1 VPWWQQA
8 SKQGGAS
15 RGMTTY
21 ITHKLLH
28 AIGVCFVVSFVS
40 FFLLFYTADPAS
52 TLLPE
57 NADDADIA
65 LFKKQYGLDRPIM
78 IQYGDYMARILFK
91 GDFGLSWVAKVPAEY
106 LIVDALWPTL
116 QLAIAAQII
125 ATFLAIPLG
134 IISAVKRYSLI
145 DNVTILIVLIFQ
157 AMPLFWLGIVLI
169 VIFGVWLKWLPA
181 SGSDSWENL
190 ILPAF
195 TLASFILPLNMRLV
209 RSGMLEV
216 LNQDYIRTAR
226 AKGVEER
233 GVLMRHALRNAM
245 IPLVTVTGVQFGALL
260 GGAVV
265 TETVFSWP
273 GLGRLAVDSIR
284 FGDFP
289 VVQAVVLIFAGFTI
303 FANLAADVSA
313 AWIDPRIRFE

>member
-1 VPWWQQA
+1 M
-8 SKQGGAS
+8 
-15 RGMTTY
+15 RTY
-21 ITHKLLH
+21 IIHKLFH
-28 AIGVCFVVSFVS
+28 AVGVCFVISFVS

-52 TLLPE
+52 MLLPE
-57 NADDADIA
+57 NADDEDIA
-65 LFKKQYGLDRPIM
+65 VFMEAYGLNRPLLV
-78 IQYGDYMARILFK
+78 QYADYMGRVVLQ
-91 GDFGLSWVAKVPAEY
+91 GDFGISWIAKVPAGS
-106 LIVDALWPTL
+106 LIAASLWPTL

-125 ATFLAIPLG
+125 ATLMAIPLG

-145 DNVTILIVLIFQ
+145 DNLTIFIVLVGQ

-169 VIFGVWLKWLPA
+169 VIFGVWLQWLPA
-181 SGSDSWENL
+181 SGSETWLHL
-190 ILPAF
+190 ILPAI

-216 LNQDYIRTAR
+216 LSQDYIRTAR

-233 GVLMRHALRNAM
+233 GVLMRHALRNAA
-245 IPLVTVTGVQFGALL
+245 IPLVTVTGIQFGALL

-273 GLGRLAVDSIR
+273 GLGRLAVESIQV
-284 FGDFP
+284 GDFP
-289 VVQAVVLIFAGFTI
+289 VVQAIVIIFAGFTI
-303 FANLAADVSA
+303 LANLVADVGA

>member
-1 VPWWQQA
+1 MEW
-8 SKQGGAS
+8 GAI
-15 RGMTTY
+15 RGVARAAIMATY

-65 LFKKQYGLDRPIM
+65 LFKKQYGLDRPLLV
-78 IQYGDYMARILFK
+78 QYGDYMARVLLK
-91 GDFGLSWVAKVPAEY
+91 GDFGISWVAKVPAED
-106 LIVDALWPTL
+106 LIAVALWPTL

-125 ATFLAIPLG
+125 TALLAIPLG

-145 DNVTILIVLIFQ
+145 DNATILVVLIFQ

-181 SGSDSWENL
+181 SGSESWENL
-190 ILPAF
+190 VLPAF
-195 TLASFILPLNMRLV
+195 TLAAYILPLSMRLV

-216 LNQDYIRTAR
+216 LSQDYIRTAR

-245 IPLVTVTGVQFGALL
+245 IPLVTVTGIQFGALL

-289 VVQAVVLIFAGFTI
+289 VVQAVVIIFSGFTI
-303 FANLAADVSA
+303 LANLAADVAA

>member
-1 VPWWQQA
+1 
-8 SKQGGAS
+8 
-15 RGMTTY
+15 MTTY

-65 LFKKQYGLDRPIM
+65 LFKKQYGLDRPLIV
-78 IQYGDYMARILFK
+78 QYGDYMARFLFK
-91 GDFGLSWVAKVPAEY
+91 GDFGTSWVAKVPAEN
-106 LIVDALWPTL
+106 LIADALGPTL

-125 ATFLAIPLG
+125 ATLLAIPLG

-145 DNVTILIVLIFQ
+145 DNATILIVLIFQ

-169 VIFGVWLKWLPA
+169 VIFSVWLKWLPA
-181 SGSDSWENL
+181 SGSESWENL
-190 ILPAF
+190 LLPAF

-245 IPLVTVTGVQFGALL
+245 IPLVTVTGIQFGALL

-289 VVQAVVLIFAGFTI
+289 VVQAVVIIFAGFTI
-303 FANLAADVSA
+303 LANLAADVSA

>member
-1 VPWWQQA
+1 
-8 SKQGGAS
+8 
-15 RGMTTY
+15 MTTY

-78 IQYGDYMARILFK
+78 VQYGDYMARILFK
-91 GDFGLSWVAKVPAEY
+91 GDFGLSWVAKVPAAD

-289 VVQAVVLIFAGFTI
+289 VVQAVVLIFAAFTI

>member
-1 VPWWQQA
+1 
-8 SKQGGAS
+8 
-15 RGMTTY
+15 MTAY

-65 LFKKQYGLDRPIM
+65 LFKKQYGLDRPLLV
-78 IQYGDYMARILFK
+78 QYGDYMARVLLK
-91 GDFGLSWVAKVPAEY
+91 GDFGISWVAKVPARD
-106 LIVDALWPTL
+106 LIAVALGPTL

-125 ATFLAIPLG
+125 TTLMAIPLG
-134 IISAVKRYSLI
+134 IISAVKRYSVI
-145 DNVTILIVLIFQ
+145 DNATILIVLIFQ

-181 SGSDSWENL
+181 SGSESWENL
-190 ILPAF
+190 VLPAF
-195 TLASFILPLNMRLV
+195 TLATYILPLSMRLV

-216 LNQDYIRTAR
+216 LSQDYIRTAR

-245 IPLVTVTGVQFGALL
+245 IPLVTVTGIQFGALL

-289 VVQAVVLIFAGFTI
+289 VVQAVVIIFSGFTI
-303 FANLAADVSA
+303 LANLAADVAA

>member
-1 VPWWQQA
+1 
-8 SKQGGAS
+8 
-15 RGMTTY
+15 MTTY

-40 FFLLFYTADPAS
+40 FFLLFYTGDPAS
-52 TLLPE
+52 MLLPE

-65 LFKKQYGLDRPIM
+65 LFKQQYGLDRPLLV
-78 IQYGDYMARILFK
+78 QYGDYMARVLLK
-91 GDFGLSWVAKVPAEY
+91 GDFGISWVAKVPAES
-106 LIVDALWPTL
+106 LIAVALWPTL
-116 QLAIAAQII
+116 KLAIAAQII
-125 ATFLAIPLG
+125 ATLLAIPLG

-145 DNVTILIVLIFQ
+145 DNVTILVVLIFQ

-169 VIFGVWLKWLPA
+169 VIFSVWLKWLPA

-216 LNQDYIRTAR
+216 LSQDYIRTAR

-245 IPLVTVTGVQFGALL
+245 IPLVTVTGIQFGALL

-289 VVQAVVLIFAGFTI
+289 VVQAVVIIFAGFTI
-303 FANLAADVSA
+303 IANLAADVSA
-313 AWIDPRIRFE
+313 AWIDPRIRFD

>member
-1 VPWWQQA
+1 MA
-8 SKQGGAS
+8 
-15 RGMTTY
+15 TY

-28 AIGVCFVVSFVS
+28 AVGVCFVVSFVS

-65 LFKKQYGLDRPIM
+65 LFKKQYGLDRPLLV
-78 IQYGDYMARILFK
+78 QYGDYMARVVLD
-91 GDFGLSWVAKVPAEY
+91 GDFGTSWVAKVPAED
-106 LIVDALWPTL
+106 LIAVALWPTL

-125 ATFLAIPLG
+125 ATLLAIPLG

-157 AMPLFWLGIVLI
+157 AMPLFWLAIVLI

-216 LNQDYIRTAR
+216 LSQDYIRTAR

-233 GVLMRHALRNAM
+233 SVLMRHALRNAM
-245 IPLVTVTGVQFGALL
+245 IPLVTVTGIQFGALL

-289 VVQAVVLIFAGFTI
+289 VVQAVVIIFAGFTI

>member
-1 VPWWQQA
+1 
-8 SKQGGAS
+8 
-15 RGMTTY
+15 MITY

-78 IQYGDYMARILFK
+78 VQYGDYMARILFK
-91 GDFGLSWVAKVPAEY
+91 GDFGLSWVAKVPAEV

-145 DNVTILIVLIFQ
+145 DNATILIVLIFQ

-216 LNQDYIRTAR
+216 LSQDYIRTAR

-245 IPLVTVTGVQFGALL
+245 IPLVTVTGIQFGALL

-284 FGDFP
+284 YGDFP

-303 FANLAADVSA
+303 IANLAADVSA

>member
-1 VPWWQQA
+1 
-8 SKQGGAS
+8 
-15 RGMTTY
+15 MTTY

-28 AIGVCFVVSFVS
+28 AIGVCFVVSFIS
-40 FFLLFYTADPAS
+40 FFLLFYTGDPAS
-52 TLLPE
+52 MLLPE

-65 LFKKQYGLDRPIM
+65 LFKKQYGLDRPLLV
-78 IQYGDYMARILFK
+78 QYGDYMARVLLN
-91 GDFGLSWVAKVPAEY
+91 GDFGVSWVAKVPAET
-106 LIVDALWPTL
+106 LIGVALWPTL
-116 QLAIAAQII
+116 KLAIAAQII
-125 ATFLAIPLG
+125 ATLLAIPLG

-145 DNVTILIVLIFQ
+145 DNATILIVLIFQ

-181 SGSDSWENL
+181 SGSESWKNL
-190 ILPAF
+190 VLPAF

-216 LNQDYIRTAR
+216 LSQDYIRTAR

-233 GVLMRHALRNAM
+233 VVLMRHALRNAM
-245 IPLVTVTGVQFGALL
+245 IPLVTVTGIQFGALL

-289 VVQAVVLIFAGFTI
+289 VVQAVVIIFAGFTI
-303 FANLAADVSA
+303 VANLAADVAA
-313 AWIDPRIRFE
+313 AWIDPRIRFD

>member
-1 VPWWQQA
+1 
-8 SKQGGAS
+8 
-15 RGMTTY
+15 MITY

-78 IQYGDYMARILFK
+78 VQYGDYMARILFK
-91 GDFGLSWVAKVPAEY
+91 GDFGLSWVAKVPAEV

-145 DNVTILIVLIFQ
+145 DNATILIVLIFQ

-169 VIFGVWLKWLPA
+169 VIFSVWLKWLPA

-216 LNQDYIRTAR
+216 LSQDYIRTAR

-245 IPLVTVTGVQFGALL
+245 IPLVTVTGIQFGALL

-284 FGDFP
+284 YGDFP

-303 FANLAADVSA
+303 IANLAADVSA

>member
-1 VPWWQQA
+1 
-8 SKQGGAS
+8 
-15 RGMTTY
+15 MTTY
-21 ITHKLLH
+21 IVHKLLH

-40 FFLLFYTADPAS
+40 FFLLFHTADPAS

-57 NADDADIA
+57 NADDEDIA
-65 LFKKQYGLDRPIM
+65 RFEEQYGLNRPLIV
-78 IQYGDYMARILFK
+78 QYGDYMGRMLLN
-91 GDFGLSWVAKVPAEY
+91 GDFGNSWVAKVPADS
-106 LIVDALWPTL
+106 LIAVALWPTIK
-116 QLAIAAQII
+116 LAIAAQII

-145 DNVTILIVLIFQ
+145 DNATILFVLIFQ

-169 VIFGVWLKWLPA
+169 VIFSVWLKWLPA
-181 SGSDSWENL
+181 SGSESWVNL
-190 ILPAF
+190 ILPAL

-216 LNQDYIRTAR
+216 LSQDYIRTAR

-233 GVLMRHALRNAM
+233 SVLMRHALRNAV
-245 IPLVTVTGVQFGALL
+245 IPLVTVTGIQFGALL

-273 GLGRLAVDSIR
+273 GLGRLALESIQV
-284 FGDFP
+284 GDFP
-289 VVQAVVLIFAGFTI
+289 VVQAVVIIFAGFTI
-303 FANLAADVSA
+303 IANLAADVSA

>member
-1 VPWWQQA
+1 MEW
-8 SKQGGAS
+8 GAI
-15 RGMTTY
+15 RGVARAATMTTY

-65 LFKKQYGLDRPIM
+65 LFKKQYGLDRPLLV
-78 IQYGDYMARILFK
+78 QYGDYMARVLLK
-91 GDFGLSWVAKVPAEY
+91 GDFGISWVAKVPAED
-106 LIVDALWPTL
+106 LIAVALWPTL
-116 QLAIAAQII
+116 ELAIAAQII
-125 ATFLAIPLG
+125 TALLAIPLG
-134 IISAVKRYSLI
+134 IISAVKRYSLT
-145 DNVTILIVLIFQ
+145 DNATILIVLIFQ

-181 SGSDSWENL
+181 SGSESWENL
-190 ILPAF
+190 VLPAF
-195 TLASFILPLNMRLV
+195 TLAAYILPLSMRLV

-216 LNQDYIRTAR
+216 LSQDYIRTAR

-233 GVLMRHALRNAM
+233 DVLMRHALRNAM
-245 IPLVTVTGVQFGALL
+245 IPLVTVTGIQFGALL

-289 VVQAVVLIFAGFTI
+289 VVQAVVIIFSGFTI
-303 FANLAADVSA
+303 LANLAADVAA